1 MMSNKKGFSAFEV
14 LVVIVLYATVFVVI
28 SLVAL
33 NSANKTKFK
42 ALIYDAIAFS
52 YNAKTYA
59 AYNKVDFNR
68 KIYLD
73 EIVKYDKSYNIT
85 SPFNANNKCSLN
97 ESYVVMK
104 NDKLLVTLKCD
115 NYMVYEFDINNK
127 ESDIYH
133 VSDCEDEEPSKN
145 NKKLIDQ
152 IILYNYKKGNNYV
165 LKYFVPEEIFI
176 YNYNEIENTDYD
188 SINKIHFYEKKVCYR
203 ERKVVSEIDG

>member
-1 MMSNKKGFSAFEV
+1 MMNNKKGFSAFEI

-73 EIVKYDKSYNIT
+73 EIVKYD
-85 SPFNANNKCSLN
+85 
-97 ESYVVMK
+97 
-104 NDKLLVTLKCD
+104 
-115 NYMVYEFDINNK
+115 
-127 ESDIYH
+127 
-133 VSDCEDEEPSKN
+133 
-145 NKKLIDQ
+145 
-152 IILYNYKKGNNYV
+152 
-165 LKYFVPEEIFI
+165 
-176 YNYNEIENTDYD
+176 
-188 SINKIHFYEKKVCYR
+188 
-203 ERKVVSEIDG
+203 

>member
-1 MMSNKKGFSAFEV
+1 MMNNKKGFSAFEI

-73 EIVKYDKSYNIT
+73 EIVKYDESYNIT

-127 ESDIYH
+127 ESDIYY

-152 IILYNYKKGNNYV
+152 IVLYNYKKGNNYV

-203 ERKVVSEIDG
+203 ERKVVSEVNG